1 MRKGVGKGV
10 GTAAL
15 ALVCICACGPSVE
28 DSVRK
33 LGGASVAE
41 REQGRQELLLAK
53 DRAVGPLLEA
63 LENPHFAAGRPE
75 LAEVLVGLQSR
86 VDDPRIESALL
97 AHLGNDPDPK
107 VKARIAHKLGLF
119 QRTSGIEALFGALED
134 GDGEVRFQAIWAL
147 GQMAG
152 ELSAEQMEQLR
163 EHSRRLATDGHRGAR
178 REATIRVESFVDAW
192 IQEAR
197 KLSLRGQLAEAE
209 SLFAK
214 ALTYSPS
221 SKRANY
227 RMARFY
233 FDNHSRKKGLQ
244 LLRQHGMV
252 LDAPKLSA
260 APVIDGRMDEPLWQQ
275 AACAD
280 TFFQYSSEHFAAV
293 PSDVHTRICV
303 AYGEDDLYIGFLGH
317 DAAPDS
323 IVAQISARDDGLW
336 HDDIV
341 EIFID
346 PGFDHR
352 GYLHVGINSRG
363 VVSDGWVEDSVG
375 ERDVRWDAVAS
386 AAAFVGSD
394 YWSVEYRLSLGQAD
408 VPRPRR
414 GDLWGLNFVRVF
426 RGAEYSQWVRTY
438 VSGGHSPDDFG
449 VLRFN

>member
-1 MRKGVGKGV
+1 MGM
-10 GTAAL
+10 AAL
-15 ALVCICACGPSVE
+15 ALLCIACEPSID

-33 LGGASVAE
+33 LGGASVEE

-63 LENPHFAAGRPE
+63 LENPAFAAGRAE

-97 AHLGNDPDPK
+97 AHLAKDPDPR

-119 QRTSGIEALFGALED
+119 RRTSGIEALFGALED
-134 GDGEVRFQAIWAL
+134 GDGEVRFEAIWAL
-147 GQMAG
+147 GQMA
-152 ELSAEQMEQLR
+152 SALNPQQVEQLR
-163 EHSRRLATDGHRGAR
+163 EHSRRLATDGHRGVR
-178 REATIRVESFVDAW
+178 LEASIRVEDFVDGW

-209 SLFAK
+209 SLFVK
-214 ALTYSPS
+214 AITYSPS

-233 FDNHSRKKGLQ
+233 FDNHSREKGLQ
-244 LLRQHGMV
+244 LLRQNGMV
-252 LDAPKLSA
+252 LDAPKVSE

-303 AYGEDDLYIGFLGH
+303 AYGEEDLYIGFLAA

-323 IVAQISARDDGLW
+323 LVARITARDDVLW
-336 HDDIV
+336 HDDIL

-346 PGFDHR
+346 PGFGHR
-352 GYLHVGINSRG
+352 GYLHVGVNSRG
-363 VVSDGWVEDSVG
+363 VVADAWVEATG
-375 ERDVRWDAVAS
+375 ERKVRWDAVAT
-386 AAAFVGSD
+386 AAAFVGPD

-426 RGAEYSQWVRTY
+426 RGVEYSQWVRTY
-438 VSGGHSPDDFG
+438 VHGGHSPDDFG